1 MNNSVKKLL
10 FLSLQDICYN
20 STGYFEKR
28 ISDELAACGIEIT
41 HLKLPKAS
49 DMAYAILKPY
59 FDADYDAVMDINS
72 RIPVMKYNDEYIL
85 GHFHIPV
92 WHYILDHPLYH
103 YEGYLH
109 TI

>member
-59 FDADYDAVMDINS
+59 LMLIMMQLWIS
-72 RIPVMKYNDEYIL
+72 TQEYL
-85 GHFHIPV
+85 
-92 WHYILDHPLYH
+92 L
-103 YEGYLH
+103 
-109 TI
+109 